1 LALQDH
7 EFDAAVLGP
16 GIFVVTRVNGASLA
30 VALGLGI
37 GFSIVNPTLGLQQ
50 LLMGTLFW
58 GALVGFLV
66 QIYRMALDG
75 VRWPWNRR

>member
-1 LALQDH
+1 M
-7 EFDAAVLGP
+7 VTPVGV
-16 GIFVVTRVNGASLA
+16 GIT

-37 GFSIVNPTLGLQQ
+37 GARIVNPEIGPQQ

-66 QIYRMALDG
+66 YLYQIALDG
-75 VRWPWNRR
+75 VRWPWNRQ

>member
-1 LALQDH
+1 M
-7 EFDAAVLGP
+7 VSP
-16 GIFVVTRVNGASLA
+16 IGIGLA